1 MINQMFLFSRP
12 FWARVD
18 PFWIISNNKRL
29 FCSKASLPNLVGPQ
43 IDFCLKWSKRVPN
56 CQKHLGLPFRALL
69 DPFGTLWTTLACF
82 IGVFFGTHYSVLFWL
97 CIYIDFNFLCC
108 TFKSSRQTSNVMRQ
122 FVDSIF
128 LFFSC
133 GLWSGDSNCWQTDIG
148 GIRQPALG
156 ARNRIYPI
164 VQ

>member
-1 MINQMFLFSRP
+1 MVNLDVFDYFKQKMI
-12 FWARVD
+12 
-18 PFWIISNNKRL
+18 
-29 FCSKASLPNLVGPQ
+29 FCSKAPPPNPTLSLWGN
-43 IDFCLKWSKRVPN
+43 KRVPN
-56 CQKHLGLPFRALL
+56 CQKHLGLPFRTLL

-82 IGVFFGTHYSVLFWL
+82 IGVFFGTHYSFLFWL

-164 VQ
+164 VQQEQQL